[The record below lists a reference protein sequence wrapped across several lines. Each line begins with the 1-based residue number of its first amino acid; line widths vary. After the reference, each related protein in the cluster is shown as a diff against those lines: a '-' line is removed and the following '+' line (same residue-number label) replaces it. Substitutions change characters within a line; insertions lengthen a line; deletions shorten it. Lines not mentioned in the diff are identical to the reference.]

1 MRTPNTTDRQR
12 ETADS
17 NRLVGSK
24 GTMLGDIKISPNV
37 VPILCGSPT
46 VALFSA
52 VTSFIVIV
60 SPDDMS
66 LFATSFADINLA
78 LFHEDDGL

>member
-60 SPDDMS
+60 SRLICPYP
-66 LFATSFADINLA
+66 TSFADINLA